1 MAMNDND
8 AADEPIVFIVVGRVW
23 EDSEG
28 APQDAIAVHVL
39 LTGPDEETAIQ
50 RALEALSANGYALA
64 ELDQIG
70 VLAGEPDDETYDD
83 AYQDA
88 LDGNV
93 AVIAFKSE

>member
-8 AADEPIVFIVVGRVW
+8 EAGEPFVFIVVGRVW
-23 EDSEG
+23 EDAEG
-28 APQDAIAVHVL
+28 APQDAITVHVL
-39 LTGPDEETAIQ
+39 VSRADEETAIQ
-50 RALEALSANGYALA
+50 ATLEALSVNGYALA

-70 VLAGEPDDETYDD
+70 VLSGEPDDETYDD

-88 LDGNV
+88 LEGNV